1 MQALKTVNCILSLT
15 LLLLP
20 IVAQS
25 CQLHGGR
32 GFDAFSSFHPMEQ
45 MHYQQTFTQP
55 LHVTHPSSINADKN
69 APAVVNI
76 KYGMPDTYQNVVIR
90 FSGSENVIFP
100 EGAELTAQGVAGSY
114 PLKYRVITA
123 GSHQISA
130 HINALHLDESVDF
143 EQHITVNAT

>member
-1 MQALKTVNCILSLT
+1 MQALKTVNCILLLT

-32 GFDAFSSFHPMEQ
+32 GFDAFSSFHPMEK
-45 MHYQQTFTQP
+45 MHYQQTFTRP
-55 LHVTHPSSINADKN
+55 LHVTHPSSINADTN

-76 KYGMPDTYQNVVIR
+76 KYGIPDTYQNVVIR
-90 FSGSENVIFP
+90 FSG
-100 EGAELTAQGVAGSY
+100 
-114 PLKYRVITA
+114 
-123 GSHQISA
+123 HQISV
-130 HINALHLDESVDF
+130 HINALNLNESVDF